1 MKTINAQLDS
11 KKVELA
17 KCEAMLS
24 MQKEENIFK
33 SEKIAEL
40 TVLQQKYNSLAIDN
54 EKIL

>member
-1 MKTINAQLDS
+1 LDS

>member
-1 MKTINAQLDS
+1 
-11 KKVELA
+11 
-17 KCEAMLS
+17 MLS